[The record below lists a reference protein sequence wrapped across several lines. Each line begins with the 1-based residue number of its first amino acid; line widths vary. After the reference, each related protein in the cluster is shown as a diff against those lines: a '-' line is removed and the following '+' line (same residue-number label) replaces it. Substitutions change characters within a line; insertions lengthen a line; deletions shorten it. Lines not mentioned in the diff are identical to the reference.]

1 CFGWFFRRRRK
12 ADGELT
18 AWKGT
23 TTSRGADYHVQDLQD
38 KRRYL
43 AESDYFLPKDRE
55 EEFRLNFQHHALF
68 HAIGNHYV
76 APIDASMRMILDVGT
91 GTGIWPIEMAR
102 LFPQAQVIG
111 VDVDTALF
119 KPETPDNCFLRVGNV
134 LTGLPFPDQLFSYTH
149 QRLLVAAITAENW
162 PRVVRELVRVTRSG
176 GWVELVEIDNQMQPA
191 GPASI
196 RLQNLAASVSASMGF
211 DGEAIRHLG
220 DLLKQAGLQTVE
232 TQQIVIPVGEWGG
245 RVGSMLKRDFLT
257 VMHTLQSLYCTRGA
271 LSPTEYERMV
281 QEAASEWESLQAC
294 CTFFAVSGRRGLA

>member
-1 CFGWFFRRRRK
+1 MACFGWFFRRRRK

-23 TTSRGADYHVQDLQD
+23 TTSRGAGYHVQELQD

-43 AESDYFLPKDRE
+43 AESDYFLPKDR
-55 EEFRLNFQHHALF
+55 
-68 HAIGNHYV
+68 
-76 APIDASMRMILDVGT
+76 
-91 GTGIWPIEMAR
+91 
-102 LFPQAQVIG
+102 
-111 VDVDTALF
+111 
-119 KPETPDNCFLRVGNV
+119 
-134 LTGLPFPDQLFSYTH
+134 
-149 QRLLVAAITAENW
+149 
-162 PRVVRELVRVTRSG
+162 
-176 GWVELVEIDNQMQPA
+176 
-191 GPASI
+191 
-196 RLQNLAASVSASMGF
+196 
-211 DGEAIRHLG
+211 GEAIRHLG

-294 CTFFAVSGRRGLA
+294 YTFFAVSGRRGLA